1 MWERSSPSC
10 QPPPSHCYYCTI
22 PYLHITII
30 AQSPTFTLL
39 LLHNPLPSHCY
50 YCTIPH
56 LHIAIIAQSPTFTLL
71 LLHNPPP
78 SHCYYCTIPYLHIAI
93 IAQSPTFTLLLL
105 HNLKGCVYNSSNAKV
120 EAGTCDRIVSVFVL
134 CCLRVLV
141 LSVCVCLYAGYAVS
155 FWLSLRLQMI
165 GVFIITAA
173 AFIAV
178 LEHHFSFIDPG
189 TPQPP
194 PSTYLCPSSPLP
206 STRLRSTSIS
216 SPPLPMST
224 STPPPHTHSVFLT
237 HSPLSPPNTLLSPFL
252 YTHTTF
258 ISSPPFPMST
268 STPHSRSVFLPHS
281 CSPHLPSTHLC
292 TCISS
297 PPFPMSTSTS
307 RSHSE
312 FLPYSPSP
320 PTHTHTHTHTHS
332 MTGLVGL
339 AISYSLSINSLISQ
353 VVVTFSETEKEMV
366 SVERAVEYIERIPA
380 ENSHGEVQVRSSP
393 EGSTERLK
401 Q

>member
-1 MWERSSPSC
+1 MP
-10 QPPPSHCYYCTI
+10 
-22 PYLHITII
+22 
-30 AQSPTFTLL
+30 APTFTLL

-56 LHIAIIAQSPTFTLL
+56 LHIPIIAQSPTFT
-71 LLHNPPP
+71 
-78 SHCYYCTIPYLHIAI
+78 
-93 IAQSPTFTLLLL
+93 FLLL

-120 EAGTCDRIVSVFVL
+120 EAGTCDRMVSVFVL

-194 PSTYLCPSSPLP
+194 PSTYLCPSSSLP

-224 STPPPHTHSVFLT
+224 STPPPHTQCFSHTPLSPLLT
-237 HSPLSPPNTLLSPFL
+237 PSSPLSS
-252 YTHTTF
+252 THTLR
-258 ISSPPFPMST
+258 SSPP
-268 STPHSRSVFLPHS
+268 
-281 CSPHLPSTHLC
+281 LPSPCL
-292 TCISS
+292 
-297 PPFPMSTSTS
+297 PPLPVLAQCF
-307 RSHSE
+307 SHTPAP
-312 FLPYSPSP
+312 LPSP
-320 PTHTHTHTHTHS
+320 PHTYVRASLPLPSPCLPPPLALTQCFSRTPPPLLHTHTHTLT
-332 MTGLVGL
+332 
-339 AISYSLSINSLISQ
+339 
-353 VVVTFSETEKEMV
+353 
-366 SVERAVEYIERIPA
+366 P
-380 ENSHGEVQVRSSP
+380 
-393 EGSTERLK
+393 
-401 Q
+401 